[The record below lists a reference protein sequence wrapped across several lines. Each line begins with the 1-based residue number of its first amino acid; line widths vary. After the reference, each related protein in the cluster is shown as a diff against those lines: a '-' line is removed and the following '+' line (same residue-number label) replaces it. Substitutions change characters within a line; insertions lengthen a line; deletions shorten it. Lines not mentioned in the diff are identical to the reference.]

1 MLRAALIGLL
11 LLVAVA
17 AVAAP
22 GTAASDAPDG
32 GGVELVRFVG
42 EGCPTCA
49 EQSAWLAEV
58 APRYPGLEVVEHEV
72 WSDAQARGE
81 RVWIGWTDA
90 IAEDLTAA
98 LDRAAAGDAVS
109 PGVYGTPG
117 AGTCSQDALACE
129 GSGGPVVDVPLLG
142 EVDLPL

>member
-72 WSDAQARGE
+72 WSDAQARGLFV
-81 RVWIGWTDA
+81 RTG
-90 IAEDLTAA
+90 
-98 LDRAAAGDAVS
+98 
-109 PGVYGTPG
+109 
-117 AGTCSQDALACE
+117 
-129 GSGGPVVDVPLLG
+129 
-142 EVDLPL
+142 